1 MYTKLRYKI
10 DGTMII
16 KNISY
21 STNENY
27 TVQQKMGDQRS
38 KI

>member
-10 DGTMII
+10 YGTKIN
-16 KNISY
+16 KSTSY